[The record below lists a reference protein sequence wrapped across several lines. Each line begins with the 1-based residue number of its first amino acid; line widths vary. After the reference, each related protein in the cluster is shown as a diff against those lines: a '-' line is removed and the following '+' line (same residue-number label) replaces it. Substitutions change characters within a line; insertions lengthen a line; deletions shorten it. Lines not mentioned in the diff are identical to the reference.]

1 MATLQVLPLASIVLL
16 TDACEKGRNENI
28 CEQLRVSYYTPE
40 QDYYV
45 VHRPDRFHDN
55 SRRRR
60 RRRRRRENRRA
71 FSHTQSKS

>member
-28 CEQLRVSYYTPE
+28 CEQLRVSYYTPPE

-45 VHRPDRFHDN
+45 VNRPDRFDDN
-55 SRRRR
+55 SRRR